1 MGIGGKK
8 HMQSA
13 TSRIPQDF
21 VCVADSFK
29 RSRRTVGRILLYF
42 AQICVADPLIVGI
55 RRNSENLSRIFV

>member
-1 MGIGGKK
+1 MGIGGKQ
-8 HMQSA
+8 HVQRA

-21 VCVADSFK
+21 VCVADAFK
-29 RSRRTVGRILLYF
+29 RSRRMVGRILLYF